1 MTLSLLAAVVATK
14 GVLRDAL
21 HGVPKR
27 TTQSG
32 IINWEEFYFGRQKT
46 CNKYRVA
53 LFLFFFVRRRPKE
66 VEEMGTK
73 ERAKGDNSFHT
84 VVVVNV
90 TSQEPHASQYG
101 RQTDREG
108 G

>member
-1 MTLSLLAAVVATK
+1 MLAAVVATK

-53 LFLFFFVRRRPKE
+53 LFFVFLWKE
-66 VEEMGTK
+66 ETK
-73 ERAKGDNSFHT
+73 GS
-84 VVVVNV
+84 
-90 TSQEPHASQYG
+90 
-101 RQTDREG
+101 
-108 G
+108 